1 MSPIRRYL
9 RITKYS
15 VLEVRIYLEN
25 PALAHTWLLNPRD
38 PVLPKVIESVR
49 PLVLPKLREE
59 RERSRKKSTKKKAIK
74 DVVVEDDFEV
84 AIFLTETN
92 TRHSILY
99 KHKHARDKTQTR
111 LRSNSKKLTG
121 GGEGSSREAA
131 IDLGGDDDKAD
142 VDGEGD
148 AAGIELIQTAD
159 GDEIPILRRE
169 DSDGSDGADPI
180 SLHDIPEAPE
190 SGLGEGATAAR
201 GTKRRRRQPA
211 RSGAVALDDVSDD
224 NEDSSVRAP
233 GNGDGDYVV
242 VGSEDENDSQDGDD
256 SQAEDATRPP
266 KRARAGG
273 GEKEG
278 EKKKK
283 VALDV
288 SYEGFAIY
296 GRVLCLVIKRRGNA
310 PSSGARSAAA
320 TSSASGKAPAT
331 STTLRRGVAAGGGG
345 GQARME
351 NWIASTQIMPEAEQ
365 AEEG

>member
-25 PALAHTWLLNPRD
+25 PALAQTWLLNPRN

-121 GGEGSSREAA
+121 SGEGSSREAA
-131 IDLGGDDDKAD
+131 IELGGDDDRA
-142 VDGEGD
+142 DGEGD

-169 DSDGSDGADPI
+169 ESEDDAAPI
-180 SLHDIPEAPE
+180 SLFDIPEAPGP
-190 SGLGEGATAAR
+190 GLEGTEAR
-201 GTKRRRRQPA
+201 GTKRRRQPT
-211 RSGAVALDDVSDD
+211 RSGPITLDEDDDEESNARAL
-224 NEDSSVRAP
+224 
-233 GNGDGDYVV
+233 GDGDGEYVV
-242 VGSEDENDSQDGDD
+242 VDSEDETGSQEGDD
-256 SQAEDATRPP
+256 SQAEDGSSGSPRLRRPP
-266 KRARAGG
+266 KRARA
-273 GEKEG
+273 EG
-278 EKKKK
+278 EKKK

-296 GRVLCLVIKRRGNA
+296 GRVLCLVVKRRGNA
-310 PSSGARSAAA
+310 PSGSRSSAAA
-320 TSSASGKAPAT
+320 SSGSGRAPAA
-331 STTLRRGVAAGGGG
+331 SARRGVAADGAAAG

-351 NWIASTQIMPEAEQ
+351 NWIASTQTMPEAEQ
-365 AEEG
+365 AEGG

>member
-1 MSPIRRYL
+1 MSI
-9 RITKYS
+9 IGAT
-15 VLEVRIYLEN
+15 I
-25 PALAHTWLLNPRD
+25 
-38 PVLPKVIESVR
+38 
-49 PLVLPKLREE
+49 
-59 RERSRKKSTKKKAIK
+59 KKTQSTRTNARQHCTCT
-74 DVVVEDDFEV
+74 DDFEV

-121 GGEGSSREAA
+121 GGEGTSREAA

-142 VDGEGD
+142 DGEGD

-169 DSDGSDGADPI
+169 ESEGSDDAAPV

-190 SGLGEGATAAR
+190 SGLDEGTTAAR

-211 RSGAVALDDVSDD
+211 RSGAVVLDEDD
-224 NEDSSVRAP
+224 NAEDSSVKAP

-242 VGSEDENDSQDGDD
+242 VDSEDENSSRDGDD
-256 SQAEDATRPP
+256 SQAEDGIRPP

-296 GRVLCLVIKRRGNA
+296 GRVLCLVVKRRGNA
-310 PSSGARSAAA
+310 PLSGARSAAA
-320 TSSASGKAPAT
+320 AASAASSGSGKAPAA
-331 STTLRRGVAAGGGG
+331 SSTLRRGVAAGGG

>member
-1 MSPIRRYL
+1 MSPVRRYL

-25 PALAHTWLLNPRD
+25 PALAQSWLLNPRN
-38 PVLPKVIESVR
+38 PILPKVIESVR

-111 LRSNSKKLTG
+111 LQSNSKKLTG
-121 GGEGSSREAA
+121 SGEGSSREAA
-131 IDLGGDDDKAD
+131 IELGGDDDR
-142 VDGEGD
+142 VDAEGD

-169 DSDGSDGADPI
+169 ESEGSDDDAAHI
-180 SLHDIPEAPE
+180 SLFDIPEAPGP
-190 SGLGEGATAAR
+190 GLEGTEVR
-201 GTKRRRRQPA
+201 GTKRRRQPIQ
-211 RSGAVALDDVSDD
+211 SGPIALDV
-224 NEDSSVRAP
+224 
-233 GNGDGDYVV
+233 DGDDESNARALGGGDDEYVV
-242 VGSEDENDSQDGDD
+242 VDSEDETGSHEGDD
-256 SQAEDATRPP
+256 SQSEDGTSDSPRLRRPP
-266 KRARAGG
+266 KRARAE
-273 GEKEG
+273 GEKQG

-296 GRVLCLVIKRRGNA
+296 GRVLCLVVKRRGNA
-310 PSSGARSAAA
+310 PSGGRSSAAA
-320 TSSASGKAPAT
+320 SSGSGRAPAA
-331 STTLRRGVAAGGGG
+331 STRRGVAADGAAGG